1 MACPSALGL
10 GLRQKSQYDFPVI
23 CFLQVQLFDK
33 KEFQNQSYI
42 TEFVLLGF
50 EEHQVLQIPLFLL
63 FLLIYIVT
71 MAGNILIIL
80 LVATDR
86 NLHTPMYFFLVNL
99 SCLEICCSSNIL
111 PRMLFS
117 FLTGRKTIS
126 INACFVQEY
135 VFGSLGAVECYL
147 LSVMSYD
154 RYLAICKPLH
164 YVTKMNGKLCLQMIV
179 SSWISGFLLS
189 SVTVTLISKLIFC
202 VGNEIDHYFCDTFP
216 ILELSC
222 TDTHILKLYLNI
234 VCPIITFPP
243 FTLTLTSYTFIIVAI
258 MKIPST
264 TGKQRAFSTC
274 SSHLLV
280 VTIFYGTLIS
290 IYVIPSTVTLNSL
303 HKACSVFY
311 TILTPMLNP
320 IIYSLRNKEV
330 KDALRR
336 FISVHF
342 DKTQEKIMSRNIYMC
357 CFPISAF
364 KMR

>member
-1 MACPSALGL
+1 MATPLKTNEPLCF
-10 GLRQKSQYDFPVI
+10 FPLT
-23 CFLQVQLFDK
+23 CFLQVQLFDNT
-33 KEFQNQSYI
+33 EFQNQSSQ
-42 TEFVLLGF
+42 TEFMLLGF
-50 EEHQVLQIPLFLL
+50 EENQVLQIPLFLL

-86 NLHTPMYFFLVNL
+86 NLHTPMYIFLGNL

-126 INACFVQEY
+126 VNACFVQEY

-164 YVTKMNGKLCLQMIV
+164 YVIKMNGKLCLELIAISWFSGV
-179 SSWISGFLLS
+179 IASSLIIA
-189 SVTVTLISKLIFC
+189 LISKSVFC
-202 VGNEIDHYFCDTFP
+202 AGNKIDHYFCDTLP
-216 ILELSC
+216 VIELSC
-222 TDTHILKLYLNI
+222 SDTQILKLSLYVVSFI
-234 VCPIITFPP
+234 VTFPP
-243 FTLTLTSYTFIIVAI
+243 FILTLTSYMFIIVAI

-264 TGKQRAFSTC
+264 MGKQKAFSTC

-290 IYVIPSTVTLNSL
+290 IYVIPNTVRLNGL
-303 HKACSVFY
+303 HKVFSVFY

-330 KDALRR
+330 KDAMKRLT
-336 FISVHF
+336 SVLF
-342 DKTQEKIMSRNIYMC
+342 DKTLEKILSRKSYM
-357 CFPISAF
+357 
-364 KMR
+364 